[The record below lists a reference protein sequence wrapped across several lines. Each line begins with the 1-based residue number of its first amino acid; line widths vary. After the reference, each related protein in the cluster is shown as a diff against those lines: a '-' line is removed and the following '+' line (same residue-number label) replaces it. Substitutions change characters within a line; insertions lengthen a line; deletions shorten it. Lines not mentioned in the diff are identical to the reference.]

1 MLEMGKGD
9 SHFILIFGFCSECST
24 DINSSNPDNNALQWV
39 LLFIIPILW
48 MIKLRCRGLNDTP
61 RVTQILHGRA
71 QRQGRQPAPETIS
84 QASSRL
90 STGCDIDVFK
100 T

>member
-9 SHFILIFGFCSECST
+9 SHFHTYFQVLSECST
-24 DINSSNPDNNALQWV
+24 DIISLNPDNNALQWV

-61 RVTQILHGRA
+61 RVTQTLHGRA
-71 QRQGRQPAPETIS
+71 QRQCGQPAPETVS
-84 QASSRL
+84 
-90 STGCDIDVFK
+90 
-100 T
+100 